1 VGKVSEQEFFSR
13 VRSCKV
19 CFDLLHIF
27 LLCDSFCATFFF
39 LSLCL
44 VREFFSGNLH
54 PLMKG

>member
-27 LLCDSFCATFFF
+27 LLCDSLCDFFF

-44 VREFFSGNLH
+44 VREFLSGNLH